1 MFPGQGRLE
10 AVREKE
16 EGVRPTDKWRAEK
29 SDSQRHWMGQSRGSV
44 MSEEME
50 RERAQARQKHIQ
62 IALSLSCSC
71 VILSKLNHLH
81 EP

>member
-1 MFPGQGRLE
+1 MFLSQGTLK
-10 AVREKE
+10 AVREK
-16 EGVRPTDKWRAEK
+16 GKGLRPTDTQ
-29 SDSQRHWMGQSRGSV
+29 SDSQQQWMGQSRGSV
-44 MSEEME
+44 VSDEME

-62 IALSLSCSC
+62 IPLSLSCSC